1 MTTKKKL
8 KNPIFCIVAMNE
20 NRIIGDGKNLLWH
33 LPGDLKRLKKMT
45 MGSPLIMGR
54 KTWDSIGRPLPGR
67 ANIVL
72 TNSVTWKAEGA
83 IVVNSFKDAII
94 KADEWIDNNMEINQ
108 NITQKKIFLFG
119 GAEIYK
125 IGLEYCNNIEMT
137 KVKFNLKTGIKFPK
151 LNERDWKKTKLEHN
165 LAKNGVPEHSY
176 WHYRS
181 INNIIQKYELI
192 HFC

>member
-1 MTTKKKL
+1 MIIKTNL

-20 NRIIGDGKNLLWH
+20 NRIIGDGKSLLWY

-72 TNSVTWKAEGA
+72 TNSISWRADGA
-83 IVVNSFKDAII
+83 IVVHSFEDAIS
-94 KADEWIDNNMEINQ
+94 KADEWIDLNMEISQ
-108 NITQKKIFLFG
+108 NTTQKKIFLFG
-119 GAEIYK
+119 GAEIYR
-125 IGLEYCNNIEMT
+125 IGLKYCDNIEMT

-151 LNERDWKKTKLEHN
+151 LNERDWEKTKLEHN
-165 LAKNGVPEHSY
+165 LATNDVPEHSF
-176 WHYRS
+176 WHYKR
-181 INNIIQKYELI
+181 IV
-192 HFC
+192 

>member
-1 MTTKKKL
+1 MLNKQKL
-8 KNPIFCIVAMNE
+8 KNPIICVVAMNE

-72 TNSVTWKAEGA
+72 TNSSSWRAAGA
-83 IVVNSFKDAII
+83 IVVNSFRDAIT
-94 KADEWIDNNMEINQ
+94 KADEWIDLNLEINK
-108 NITQKKIFLFG
+108 NVVQKKIFLFG

-125 IGLEYCNNIEMT
+125 IGLEYCDNIEMT
-137 KVKFNLKTGIKFPK
+137 KVKNNLKTGVKFPA
-151 LNERDWKKTKLEHN
+151 LNESDWEKTKLEHN
-165 LAKNGVPEHSY
+165 LAINNFPEHSY
-176 WHYRS
+176 WHYRRRV
-181 INNIIQKYELI
+181 
-192 HFC
+192 

>member
-1 MTTKKKL
+1 MIIKKNL

-33 LPGDLKRLKKMT
+33 LPGDLKRLKKIT

-72 TNSVTWKAEGA
+72 TNSVSWSADGA
-83 IVVNSFKDAII
+83 IVVNSFEDAIF
-94 KADEWIDNNMEINQ
+94 KADQWIDLNKQKSQNNI
-108 NITQKKIFLFG
+108 QKKIFLFG

-125 IGLEYCNNIEMT
+125 IGLEYCDNIEMT
-137 KVKFNLKTGIKFPK
+137 KVKFNLKIGIKFPK
-151 LNERDWKKTKLEHN
+151 LNERDWKKTELEHN
-165 LAKNGVPEHSY
+165 LATNDVPEHSF
-176 WHYRS
+176 WHYRR
-181 INNIIQKYELI
+181 IV
-192 HFC
+192 

>member
-1 MTTKKKL
+1 MIIKKKL

-33 LPGDLKRLKKMT
+33 LPGDLKRLKKIT

-72 TNSVTWKAEGA
+72 TNSVSWSADGA
-83 IVVNSFKDAII
+83 IVVNSFEDAIF
-94 KADEWIDNNMEINQ
+94 KADQWIDLNKQKSQNNI
-108 NITQKKIFLFG
+108 QKKIFLFG

-125 IGLEYCNNIEMT
+125 IGLEYCDNIEMT
-137 KVKFNLKTGIKFPK
+137 KVKFNLKIGIKFPK
-151 LNERDWKKTKLEHN
+151 LNESDWEKTKIEHH
-165 LAKNGVPEHSY
+165 LAKNDIPEYSY
-176 WHYRS
+176 WRYTR
-181 INNIIQKYELI
+181 II
-192 HFC
+192 

>member
-1 MTTKKKL
+1 MIIKKKL

-20 NRIIGDGKNLLWH
+20 DRIIGDGKNLLWH

-72 TNSVTWKAEGA
+72 TKSISWKPAGA

-94 KADEWIDNNMEINQ
+94 KADEWIDNNMKLIK
-108 NITQKKIFLFG
+108 ITQKKYFYLV
-119 GAEIYK
+119 EQ
-125 IGLEYCNNIEMT
+125 
-137 KVKFNLKTGIKFPK
+137 KFIK
-151 LNERDWKKTKLEHN
+151 
-165 LAKNGVPEHSY
+165 
-176 WHYRS
+176 
-181 INNIIQKYELI
+181 
-192 HFC
+192 

>member
-1 MTTKKKL
+1 MIIKKKL

-20 NRIIGDGKNLLWH
+20 DRIIGDGKNLLWH

-72 TNSVTWKAEGA
+72 TNSDVWSADGA
-83 IVVNSFKDAII
+83 IVAHSFEDAIA
-94 KADEWIDNNMEINQ
+94 KADEWIDLNMKIKQ
-108 NITQKKIFLFG
+108 DITQKKIFLFG

-125 IGLEYCNNIEMT
+125 IGLEYCDNIEMT
-137 KVKFNLKTGIKFPK
+137 KVKFYLKKGVKFPK
-151 LNERDWKKTKLEHN
+151 LNEREWEKTKLEHN
-165 LAKNGVPEHSY
+165 SAINDIPEYSY
-176 WHYRS
+176 WHYRR
-181 INNIIQKYELI
+181 IV
-192 HFC
+192 

>member
-1 MTTKKKL
+1 MSYDRKTKFSKNHKKPSFCPHAKIIVAKLKTKNPGHFPSPPKRKL

-20 NRIIGDGKNLLWH
+20 NRIIGDGKKLLWH

-94 KADEWIDNNMEINQ
+94 KADEWIDNN
-108 NITQKKIFLFG
+108 
-119 GAEIYK
+119 
-125 IGLEYCNNIEMT
+125 
-137 KVKFNLKTGIKFPK
+137 LKTNK
-151 LNERDWKKTKLEHN
+151 
-165 LAKNGVPEHSY
+165 
-176 WHYRS
+176 
-181 INNIIQKYELI
+181 NIIQKKIRE
-192 HFC
+192 

>member
-1 MTTKKKL
+1 MTTKKEL
-8 KNPIFCIVAMNE
+8 KNPIFCIVAMNQ

-33 LPGDLKRLKKMT
+33 LPGDLKRLKNMT

-83 IVVNSFKDAII
+83 IAVNSFKDAII

-108 NITQKKIFLFG
+108 NVIQKKIFLFG

-125 IGLEYCNNIEMT
+125 IGLEYCDNIEMT
-137 KVKFNLKTGIKFPK
+137 KVKFNSKTGTKFPK
-151 LNERDWKKTKLEHN
+151 LNESDWKKTKLEHN
-165 LAKNGVPEHSY
+165 LAKNGVPEYSY
-176 WHYRS
+176 WHYRR
-181 INNIIQKYELI
+181 IV
-192 HFC
+192 

>member
-1 MTTKKKL
+1 MIIKKKL

-72 TNSVTWKAEGA
+72 TNSISWSADGA
-83 IVVNSFKDAII
+83 IVVNSFEDAITR
-94 KADEWIDNNMEINQ
+94 ADEWIDFNIKINNGI
-108 NITQKKIFLFG
+108 IQKKIFLFG

-125 IGLEYCNNIEMT
+125 IGLEYCDNIEMT
-137 KVKFNLKTGIKFPK
+137 KVKFYSKSGIKFPK
-151 LNERDWKKTKLEHN
+151 LHESDWEKTKLEHN
-165 LAKNGVPEHSY
+165 LATKDVPEHSY
-176 WHYRS
+176 WRYKR
-181 INNIIQKYELI
+181 IV
-192 HFC
+192 

>member
-1 MTTKKKL
+1 MIIKEKL

-33 LPGDLKRLKKMT
+33 IPSDLKRLKKMT

-72 TNSVTWKAEGA
+72 TNSISWSADGA
-83 IVVNSFKDAII
+83 MVVNSFEDAIT
-94 KADEWIDNNMEINQ
+94 KADEWISVNTKINQ
-108 NITQKKIFLFG
+108 NIIQKKIFLFG

-125 IGLEYCNNIEMT
+125 LGLKYCDNIEMT
-137 KVKFNLKTGIKFPK
+137 KVKFNIKNGIKFPK
-151 LNERDWKKTKLEHN
+151 LNENNWEKTKLEHH
-165 LAKNGVPEHSY
+165 LAINDIPEHSY
-176 WHYRS
+176 WHYRR
-181 INNIIQKYELI
+181 KL
-192 HFC
+192 